1 MNPSIKTL
9 VGALAAG
16 VIGLSITSCSKDFP
30 TGPAQPAGGDAA
42 SSVHTLSAPANDD
55 FANAVVVTRFPF
67 THTVNT
73 SEATT
78 AADDPV
84 PSCAEG
90 GQGPTVWYAFTPK
103 NSKRIEAN
111 TFGSDYDTVITV
123 WEDLGG
129 GDLGF
134 VDCNDDAVGL
144 ESRVRWDAVGGT
156 TYLMQVGGCCGFDSG
171 DTGNLVFNL
180 LEGPPPVLEDFTI
193 DGVSVNAK
201 TGVVTLRTTVTCSET
216 GGFVFVD
223 VTLRQ
228 RVGRRIIR
236 GFGFAEIECAGT
248 TLVTMEIEGEN
259 GLFVG
264 GRATV
269 EAFACSD
276 EECLEAFA
284 TVRLRG
290 H

>member
-1 MNPSIKTL
+1 VRRTL
-9 VGALAAG
+9 QILIPTTLFVGLMLGEA
-16 VIGLSITSCSKDFP
+16 V
-30 TGPAQPAGGDAA
+30 PAFAVPPD
-42 SSVHTLSAPANDD
+42 NDD
-55 FANAVVVTRFPF
+55 RVNATAISAIPFSDSLSTVEATNEADEPEGCGGNAV
-67 THTVNT
+67 
-73 SEATT
+73 
-78 AADDPV
+78 
-84 PSCAEG
+84 
-90 GQGPTVWYAFTPK
+90 WYTFTP
-103 NSKRIEAN
+103 SADIRLEAN

-123 WEDLGG
+123 WQDLGG

-134 VDCNDDAVGL
+134 VDCNDDAIGL
-144 ESRVRWDAVGGT
+144 ESRVRWDAVGAT

-193 DGVSVNAK
+193 DGASVNAK

-223 VTLRQ
+223 VTLHQ

-236 GFGFAEIECAGT
+236 GFGFAEVECTGT
-248 TLVTMEIEGEN
+248 TPVTIEVEGEN

-269 EAFACSD
+269 EAFACSED
-276 EECLEAFA
+276 GCLEAL
-284 TVRLRG
+284 TTLRMRG

>member
-1 MNPSIKTL
+1 MKRTL
-9 VGALAAG
+9 KILLLTTLSAGLLLGGAMPALAAPPG
-16 VIGLSITSCSKDFP
+16 
-30 TGPAQPAGGDAA
+30 
-42 SSVHTLSAPANDD
+42 NDD
-55 FANAVVVTRFPF
+55 RANATVITAIPF
-67 THTVNT
+67 SDSLSTV
-73 SEATT
+73 EATNEVDEPT
-78 AADDPV
+78 ECDILN
-84 PSCAEG
+84 
-90 GQGPTVWYAFTPK
+90 TVWYRFTPP
-103 NSKRIEAN
+103 SDIRLEAN
-111 TFGSDYDTVITV
+111 TFGSDFDTVITV

-134 VDCNDDAVGL
+134 VDCNDDAVDL
-144 ESRVRWDAVGGT
+144 QSRVRWDAVGGT
-156 TYLMQVGGCCGFDSG
+156 TYLMQVGGFFG

-180 LEGPPPVLEDFTI
+180 LEAPPPVLEDFTI
-193 DGVSVNAK
+193 DGASVNAK
-201 TGVVTLRTTVTCSET
+201 TGVVTLRATVTCSET

-248 TLVTMEIEGEN
+248 TPVTMEIEGEN

-269 EAFACSD
+269 EAFACAD

>member
-1 MNPSIKTL
+1 MRRTL
-9 VGALAAG
+9 RILIPTALSVGLLLGEAMPAFAAPPG
-16 VIGLSITSCSKDFP
+16 
-30 TGPAQPAGGDAA
+30 
-42 SSVHTLSAPANDD
+42 NDD
-55 FANAVVVTRFPF
+55 RANATVISTIPF
-67 THTVNT
+67 SDSLSTA
-73 SEATT
+73 EATNE
-78 AADDPV
+78 ADE
-84 PSCAEG
+84 PSECDIAN
-90 GQGPTVWYAFTPK
+90 TVWYSFNP
-103 NSKRIEAN
+103 SSDIRLEAN
-111 TFGSDYDTVITV
+111 TFGSDYDTVIAV

-129 GDLGF
+129 GNLGF
-134 VDCNDDAVGL
+134 VGCNDDAVDL
-144 ESRVRWDAVGGT
+144 QSLVRWDAVGGT
-156 TYLMQVGGCCGFDSG
+156 TYLLQVGGFLG

-180 LEGPPPVLEDFTI
+180 LEAPPPVLLDFTI
-193 DGVSVNAK
+193 DRASVNAK
-201 TGVVTLRTTVTCSET
+201 TGVATLHMTVTCSDA

-223 VTLRQ
+223 VVLRQ
-228 RVGRRIIR
+228 RIGRRIVR

-248 TLVTMEIEGEN
+248 VPVAMEIQGEN

>member
-1 MNPSIKTL
+1 MRRTL
-9 VGALAAG
+9 QFL
-16 VIGLSITSCSKDFP
+16 LP
-30 TGPAQPAGGDAA
+30 T
-42 SSVHTLSAPANDD
+42 TLSVGLLLGGAVPAFAAPPGNDD
-55 FANAVVVTRFPF
+55 RASATVISAIPFSDSLSTVEATNEVDEPEGCGGNAV
-67 THTVNT
+67 
-73 SEATT
+73 
-78 AADDPV
+78 
-84 PSCAEG
+84 
-90 GQGPTVWYAFTPK
+90 WYSFTP
-103 NSKRIEAN
+103 SADVRLEAN

-123 WEDLGG
+123 WQDLGG

-144 ESRVRWDAVGGT
+144 TSRVRWDAVGGT

-171 DTGNLVFNL
+171 ETGNLVFNL
-180 LEGPPPVLEDFTI
+180 LEAPPPVVEGFTI
-193 DGVSVNAK
+193 DGATVNAK

-223 VTLRQ
+223 ASLRQ
-228 RVGRRIIR
+228 RVGRRIIH

-248 TLVTMEIEGEN
+248 TPVTVEIEGEN
-259 GLFVG
+259 GLFVA

-276 EECLEAFA
+276 DGCLEATA
-284 TVRLRG
+284 TVRMRG